1 MKPWQTGYNG
11 LLKAFSGLCE
21 ATGALIQ
28 RAAVLPHSTG
38 YEPFV
43 VEQNLNP
50 VLAGMIARLLVRSG
64 KRLLV
69 RSGKRLLVC
78 SGKRCANE
86 NIRRPVFVGV
96 IRFLAKPGRSRQTSR
111 KTKALPAAWEKSS
124 LVGRII
130 KEANL
135 SASEFSK
142 A

>member
-1 MKPWQTGYNG
+1 MAAWLHG

-50 VLAGMIARLLVRSG
+50 VLAGMIARLLVRW
-64 KRLLV
+64 
-69 RSGKRLLVC
+69 
-78 SGKRCANE
+78 GKRCANE

-130 KEANL
+130 KDANL
-135 SASEFSK
+135 SASEFIGWLES
-142 A
+142 ALEGRDVAWSA

>member
-11 LLKAFSGLCE
+11 LLKAFNGLCE

-50 VLAGMIARLLVRSG
+50 ALAGMIARLLVRW
-64 KRLLV
+64 
-69 RSGKRLLVC
+69 
-78 SGKRCANE
+78 GKRCANE

-135 SASEFSK
+135 SASEFIGWLES
-142 A
+142 ALEGRDVAWSA

>member
-1 MKPWQTGYNG
+1 MKPWQTGCNG

-50 VLAGMIARLLVRSG
+50 VLAGMIARLLVRW
-64 KRLLV
+64 
-69 RSGKRLLVC
+69 
-78 SGKRCANE
+78 GKRCANE

-111 KTKALPAAWEKSS
+111 KTKALPAAWEKSP

-135 SASEFSK
+135 SASEFIGWLES
-142 A
+142 ALEGRDVAWSA

>member
-50 VLAGMIARLLVRSG
+50 VLAGMIARLLVRW
-64 KRLLV
+64 
-69 RSGKRLLVC
+69 
-78 SGKRCANE
+78 GKRCANE

-135 SASEFSK
+135 SASEFIGWLES
-142 A
+142 ALEGRDVAWSA

>member
-50 VLAGMIARLLVRSG
+50 VLAGMIARLLVRW
-64 KRLLV
+64 
-69 RSGKRLLVC
+69 
-78 SGKRCANE
+78 GKRCANE

-111 KTKALPAAWEKSS
+111 KTKALPAAWEKSP

-135 SASEFSK
+135 SASEFIGWLES
-142 A
+142 ALEGRDVAWSA

>member
-1 MKPWQTGYNG
+1 MKPWQTDYNG

-50 VLAGMIARLLVRSG
+50 VLAGMIARLLVRW
-64 KRLLV
+64 
-69 RSGKRLLVC
+69 
-78 SGKRCANE
+78 GKRCANE

-135 SASEFSK
+135 SASEFIGWLES
-142 A
+142 ALEGRDVAWSA

>member
-28 RAAVLPHSTG
+28 RAVVFPHSTG

-50 VLAGMIARLLVRSG
+50 VLAGMIARLFGSLGETMCEREHKATSF
-64 KRLLV
+64 
-69 RSGKRLLVC
+69 
-78 SGKRCANE
+78 
-86 NIRRPVFVGV
+86 RRRNPLP
-96 IRFLAKPGRSRQTSR
+96 RKPGRSRQTSR
-111 KTKALPAAWEKSS
+111 KTKALPAAWEKSL

-135 SASEFSK
+135 SASEFIGWLEPAIEGHDVAWS

>member
-50 VLAGMIARLLVRSG
+50 VLAGMIARLLVRW
-64 KRLLV
+64 
-69 RSGKRLLVC
+69 
-78 SGKRCANE
+78 GKRCANE
-86 NIRRPVFVGV
+86 NISDQF
-96 IRFLAKPGRSRQTSR
+96 
-111 KTKALPAAWEKSS
+111 SS
-124 LVGRII
+124 
-130 KEANL
+130 A
-135 SASEFSK
+135 
-142 A
+142 